1 VPKADS
7 WYRSPV
13 VPASA
18 SKSAGKRSTGQKLGK
33 YTLGEVLGRG
43 GYGEVY
49 AARGKE
55 GTCAIKVLDP
65 IAARDEEVI
74 ARFRREAETARRL
87 AHPHIVRVRDVG
99 SSRGRHYLV
108 MDLVRGGSFRRSLDG
123 GTEPAT
129 LLAVLAEV
137 ASALAYAHAQGI
149 IHRDVKPE
157 NVLLTRSRHARIA
170 DFGLARAMDASSMTT
185 DGRLLG
191 TAHYMSP
198 EQAKGVRASAAS
210 DVYALGVM
218 IYEVICGRRPFDA
231 DQTIGLLYQHAEVEP
246 PRPEV
251 RRPFPASLGALALAC
266 LAKEPAARPT
276 MAEVAERLAATR
288 LVSPRRRLRIALIA
302 TAAIAALLLVLA
314 IVPSILD
321 PLCGDWFGAPV
332 FRTLRRAAHV
342 MHDPVFGSPA
352 DHKRAR

>member
-1 VPKADS
+1 
-7 WYRSPV
+7 

-18 SKSAGKRSTGQKLGK
+18 SKSAGKRSSGQKLGK

-65 IAARDEEVI
+65 LAARDEEVI

-87 AHPHIVRVRDVG
+87 EHPHIVRVRDVG

-108 MDLVRGGSFRRSLDG
+108 MDLVRGGSLRHSLDTG
-123 GTEPAT
+123 AEPAV
-129 LLAVLAEV
+129 LLAVVGEV

-149 IHRDVKPE
+149 IHRDIKPE
-157 NVLLTRSRHARIA
+157 NVLLTRSNHARIA

-198 EQAKGVRASAAS
+198 EQAKGERATAAS
-210 DVYALGVM
+210 DVYAMGVM
-218 IYEVICGRRPFDA
+218 IYEVICGRRPFEA

-246 PRPEV
+246 PRPEI
-251 RRPFPASLGALALAC
+251 RPPYPGSLGALALAC
-266 LAKEPAARPT
+266 LAKNPAARPT
-276 MAEVAERLAATR
+276 MAEIADRLAATR
-288 LVSPRRRLRIALIA
+288 LVSPRRRLRIALVA
-302 TAAIAALLLVLA
+302 VAAAVALVLVLA
-314 IVPSILD
+314 IAPSILD

-332 FRTLRRAAHV
+332 FRGLRRAAHV
-342 MHDPVFGSPA
+342 VHDPVFGSPA
-352 DHKRAR
+352 HNQRAQ